1 MEIKKIEIYELEV
14 KLKQP
19 FETSFG
25 SVQYKPAILV
35 RVEEKWGEEGWGE
48 VAAGEGPWYN
58 YETYETAF
66 IALDKYLIPIL
77 LKTRTLNA
85 RDFWRLTS
93 RVRGYNAAKAGLEAA
108 LWDLEARLKGVPLY
122 KYIGGVKKRIPSGV
136 SIGIKKNI
144 EELLST
150 ISKRLEEGYLRIKIK
165 IKPGWDL
172 EVVEK
177 VREEFSDTPLQVDA
191 NAAYTLGD
199 LYVLKKLDKYD
210 LLMIEQPLHYEDFAD
225 HALLAR
231 KLSTPICLDES
242 IRGIHDAKTAYLL
255 GSAEIINVKPAR
267 VGGYTPSME
276 IHDFCGATGI
286 GLWVGGMLE
295 TGVGKAHLLALAS
308 LKNFTYPNDISAS
321 SRYWEKDVIEPEL
334 EVRNGYIELREA
346 AGIGFE
352 ILTDQVEK
360 NSRKK
365 SYSPG

>member
-1 MEIKKIEIYELEV
+1 MEIKKIEVYELEV
-14 KLKQP
+14 KLKEP

-25 SVQYKPAILV
+25 SVQYKPAMLI

-66 IALDKYLIPIL
+66 IALDKYLIPAL
-77 LKTRTLNA
+77 WKPQTLKA
-85 RDFWRLTS
+85 RDFWRLTG

-108 LWDLEARLKGVPLY
+108 LWDLEARLEGESLY
-122 KYIGGVKKRIPSGV
+122 RHIGGVKKRIPSGV
-136 SIGIKKNI
+136 SIGIKRNM
-144 EELLST
+144 EELLSS

-165 IKPGWDL
+165 IRPGWDL
-172 EVVEK
+172 KVVER
-177 VREEFSDTPLQVDA
+177 VRREFPDIPLQVDA
-191 NAAYTLGD
+191 NAAYTLKD
-199 LYVLKKLDKYD
+199 LYTLKKLDTYN
-210 LLMIEQPLHYEDFAD
+210 LLMIEQPLHYEDLAD
-225 HALLAR
+225 HALLAK

-242 IRGIHDAKTAYLL
+242 IRGIYDVKAAYLL

-276 IHDFCGATGI
+276 IHDFCEATGI

-295 TGVGKAHLLALAS
+295 TGIGKAHLLALAS

-321 SRYWEKDVIEPEL
+321 NRYWEKDLIEPEL
-334 EVRNGYIELREA
+334 EVKNGYIEIREN
-346 AGIGFE
+346 AGIGVE
-352 ILTDQVEK
+352 ILKDRIEK

-365 SYSPG
+365 TYTPS